1 MVAILSGY
9 VGQYLKDV
17 SFRVSIREKYR
28 ACFDRRRK
36 KASDSEAFALM
47 EMGIQSIERLVESS
61 EMGLD
66 SLQKCT
72 KILNV
77 VASSS
82 SSSDSTNSSSSCR
95 KTNSHLSSCA
105 NLYLSIIYKIVRNDK
120 VSARHLLQV
129 FCDAPFLART
139 HLLPELWDHFFLPHL
154 LHLKIWYNRELD
166 SLTNLDEADRKRK
179 IKGLNHLYRD
189 QMDMGTIQFA
199 LYYKEWLKV
208 GAQAPTIP
216 TVPLPSKPARSRRK
230 SSESSTSHHSS
241 SRKLL

>member
-1 MVAILSGY
+1 M
-9 VGQYLKDV
+9 GQYLKDV
-17 SFRVSIREKYR
+17 SFRVSIREKCR

-36 KASDSEAFALM
+36 KASSDSEVFSRM

-66 SLQKCT
+66 SLQKCI

-82 SSSDSTNSSSSCR
+82 DSTNSSSKDSSCR
-95 KTNSHLSSCA
+95 KTNSYLSSCA

-166 SLTNLDEADRKRK
+166 SLTNLDEADRERK

-216 TVPLPSKPARSRRK
+216 TVPLPLPSKPARSRRK
-230 SSESSTSHHSS
+230 SSDSSTSRRSS
-241 SRKLL
+241 SSKLL